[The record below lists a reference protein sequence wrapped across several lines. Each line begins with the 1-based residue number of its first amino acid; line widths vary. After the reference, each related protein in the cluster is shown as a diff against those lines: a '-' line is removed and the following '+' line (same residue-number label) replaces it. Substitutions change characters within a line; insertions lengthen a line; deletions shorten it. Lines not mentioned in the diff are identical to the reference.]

1 FGLTTLFSFGDGAI
15 KSRRLR
21 NERSRT
27 CRGHDWWA
35 APTGPPLLFGLG
47 RGWKARPDPSLL
59 EPLALWKQSRP
70 VKQPNWP
77 SGAVQ
82 RAISYKYPGQAL
94 SRGPAG
100 TTTGPGRS
108 PACDRQAAGWLKVAT
123 SRPNASMW
131 SLIEKPTT
139 APRVVAG
146 RPRLGTS
153 SANTDNR

>member
-1 FGLTTLFSFGDGAI
+1 MSSRPGLIRPSL
-15 KSRRLR
+15 RRR
-21 NERSRT
+21 RSGSN
-27 CRGHDWWA
+27 RGLESNR
-35 APTGPPLLFGLG
+35 TGPP
-47 RGWKARPDPSLL
+47 
-59 EPLALWKQSRP
+59 
-70 VKQPNWP
+70 
-77 SGAVQ
+77 GAVQ

-94 SRGPAG
+94 SRGPAW